1 MFRFEQ
7 LDIWNDALRFAR
19 NVYAAIREFPKE
31 EMFALADQLRRAVI
45 SISANIAEGSG
56 SASNR
61 DFKNYLSIAI
71 KSTFEVV
78 SLLAAAEQN
87 CYISQKA
94 FHLLRGEAEVL
105 VKRIQAFRNSVALD
119 LQLYAIRYKL

>member
-7 LDIWNDALRFAR
+7 LDIRNDALRCAR
-19 NVYAAIREFPKE
+19 NVYAVVRQFPKE
-31 EMFALADQLRRAVI
+31 EIFALADQLRRAVI

-71 KSTFEVV
+71 KSVFEVV

-87 CYISQKA
+87 RYVSQKNISA
-94 FHLLRGEAEVL
+94 ASR
-105 VKRIQAFRNSVALD
+105 
-119 LQLYAIRYKL
+119 